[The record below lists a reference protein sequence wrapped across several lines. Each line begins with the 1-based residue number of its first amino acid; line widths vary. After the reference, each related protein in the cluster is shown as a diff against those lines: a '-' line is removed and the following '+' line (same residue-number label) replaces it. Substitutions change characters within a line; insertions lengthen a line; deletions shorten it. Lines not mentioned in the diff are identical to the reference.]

1 MKKKRFNIK
10 EKQENLSI
18 PEFLQDKNKEKKE
31 EFNFL
36 SILDNKIE
44 ALKFFGNQKENDK
57 SKNFL
62 ILFLKFFRKLC
73 FF

>member
-1 MKKKRFNIK
+1 LKKKRFNIK